1 MLVINEQLHRNFQP
15 VNPTPASPYPPWI
28 RNMIVSGGS
37 QSKTKKM
44 AAET

>member
-15 VNPTPASPYPPWI
+15 VNPASPYPPWI